1 MNNEKPQA
9 SKEQPQNNTA
19 KLNAKIKETWGKLSD
34 ADIAL
39 CSSNR
44 QQFLGKLKDH
54 YQLSNEDAAKK
65 IKALE
70 ESCGCGT
77 TNKAA

>member
-1 MNNEKPQA
+1 MNNDKQQDKPAQD
-9 SKEQPQNNTA
+9 NA
-19 KLNAKIKETWGKLSD
+19 KLNAKIKETWSKLSD
-34 ADIAL
+34 ADVAL

-44 QQFLGKLKDH
+44 QQFLGKLKEH
-54 YQLSNEDAAKK
+54 YQLSNDDATKK